1 MFGASIET
9 HLITL
14 SRTPL
19 SKSIFH
25 TQRAFRKKRE
35 RYDAF
40 LQTVEILKTMDPYER
55 SKLGDALK
63 EERFAANDFV
73 IKEGQ
78 AGDRFFII
86 QEGTAIATKVLQE
99 GQPPQQVMEYAKGMY
114 FGERALLKNE
124 ARAANVIATSDLHL
138 LSLERETFVRL
149 LGPLDSLLM
158 RNMDVYNKFQK

>member
-1 MFGASIET
+1 
-9 HLITL
+9 
-14 SRTPL
+14 
-19 SKSIFH
+19 
-25 TQRAFRKKRE
+25 
-35 RYDAF
+35 
-40 LQTVEILKTMDPYER
+40 MDPYER
-55 SKLGDALK
+55 SKLSDALV
-63 EERFAANDFV
+63 EERFAKDDYV

-99 GQPPQQVMEYAKGMY
+99 GSEPQKVMEYSKGMY

-124 ARAANVIATSDLHL
+124 ARAANVIATDNLHL
-138 LSLERETFVRL
+138 LSLERDTFQRL